1 MKAYKEQFV
10 RKAGK
15 DLNVG
20 WLKEQW
26 QGTSLAIQWLR
37 LHASTAEGQGPI
49 PDWGIKILHATQCGQ
64 FFFFF
69 FLRQAEL
76 RRTEGKDKQG
86 KKTQNIEAKLPHP
99 LPPTP
104 SQTSSSL
111 GRR

>member
-1 MKAYKEQFV
+1 MRSYKEQFV
-10 RKAGK
+10 RKVEK

-37 LHASTAEGQGPI
+37 LHASPEEGQGLI
-49 PDWGIKILHATQCGQ
+49 PDWETKILHATQCGH
-64 FFFFF
+64 FFF

-76 RRTEGKDKQG
+76 RCIEGKEKDRQTNKLITYKQNSHICP
-86 KKTQNIEAKLPHP
+86 Q
-99 LPPTP
+99 PPP
-104 SQTSSSL
+104 QTSSSS